1 MEIRETSRPLSPFV
15 LNHDQIGHQIN
26 WVLSGHGRAYLAFA
40 PNASGR
46 VCSICFEGPA
56 NAENEL
62 AFQTEK
68 LNRIL
73 AEVRR
78 RGYATRGSSFVG
90 GFYGRPPHS
99 DGLAAIAVPVCW
111 REQVYGARRAA
122 VGQREFVGL
131 AAHIIDCPAAA
142 EKHCGLL
149 DRRAIGAR
157 ILQVFDL
164 GLIPLHPKQSE

>member
-1 MEIRETSRPLSPFV
+1 
-15 LNHDQIGHQIN
+15 
-26 WVLSGHGRAYLAFA
+26 VLSGHGRAYLAFA

-56 NAENEL
+56 NPENEL

-78 RGYATRGSSFVG
+78 RGYATRDSSFVG

-111 REQVYGARRAA
+111 REQVYGAINLVWLKNAQTVDHMVRHHLTDL
-122 VGQREFVGL
+122 Q
-131 AAHIIDCPAAA
+131 AAA
-142 EKHCGLL
+142 SEITAGRSTTWCAQRFLRSKMPA
-149 DRRAIGAR
+149 RRSSR
-157 ILQVFDL
+157 
-164 GLIPLHPKQSE
+164 